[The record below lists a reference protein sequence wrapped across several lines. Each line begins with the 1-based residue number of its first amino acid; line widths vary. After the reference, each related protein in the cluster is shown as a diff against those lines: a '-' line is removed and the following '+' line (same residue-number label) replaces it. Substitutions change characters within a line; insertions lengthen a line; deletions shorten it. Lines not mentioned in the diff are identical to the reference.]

1 MPIIIGF
8 TASQIFF
15 IPPGEIVSLCFQLP
29 MSYSSDI
36 WCRECLGVHAQLRT
50 SPGWASDNNNIAHT
64 ASLRTMDTMLFAI
77 FFSGCS
83 RNGHQAAKRM
93 GIMAAGMISGRRLM
107 LILRVMT
114 AFYL

>member
-1 MPIIIGF
+1 
-8 TASQIFF
+8 
-15 IPPGEIVSLCFQLP
+15 
-29 MSYSSDI
+29 
-36 WCRECLGVHAQLRT
+36 
-50 SPGWASDNNNIAHT
+50 
-64 ASLRTMDTMLFAI
+64 MDTMLFAI